1 MAFTPVP
8 PHRVEVIETQGTTK
22 RWVERWALT
31 WDPHNEM
38 IEVAE
43 PDPEERTVLNADL
56 PRVSVLL
63 GNYRGFI
70 KPAGPGE

>member
-43 PDPEERTVLNADL
+43 PDPAERTVLNADL

>member
-1 MAFTPVP
+1 MAFTPVQ
-8 PHRVEVIETQGTTK
+8 PHRVEVIEALGTGK
-22 RWVERWALT
+22 RWVERWALS

-43 PDPEERTVLNADL
+43 PDPPERAVLTPNL